1 MVTRASSLWALWIA
15 LWVGSVAGCREV
27 PATQLLVV
35 VDSDLTVDRE
45 LNRIEVA
52 VTDPSDP
59 LGRTVFSQRDFTLL
73 PTPRPAAYSLPL
85 SFGLVPINGDASRRV
100 RVTVTAYTVDTNRR
114 IELTAIAGF
123 LPDRKLL
130 LTMFL
135 QRACVGIDHCDPGF
149 TCIDGGC
156 QAIPQPTLPDITGQT
171 SLDAS
176 GLFDVTRTEASVDA
190 SLDAPE
196 APVVPDVPVVSDVP
210 VVPDVPV
217 AMDVPVDSGVD
228 APDVPVDAPVLPTPQ
243 PILPTTG
250 ALTNTR
256 LLWFE
261 FRATAVPAGT
271 TAAIELC
278 GSPDFAAADT
288 ATVTPPAPTTTAG
301 VSTWDLV
308 SLDADELRATSGPIG
323 SNRTLWWRARLSLPS
338 GATTRSAAWPF
349 RLRPAQSA
357 RAGNVTGLQR
367 FRAIGQAGDF
377 NGDGASDV
385 FIVTARSGVS
395 NGGNFALG
403 RRFSR
408 ASESVVHVS
417 QRTLDFGRGA
427 RLGDLDGDGL
437 EDFGVASGFPTGTGD
452 SGAVYLVTGTTAT
465 ADRTPELVPST
476 RSSPTTNPAL
486 MAAVMDSD
494 RDGLGEFV
502 VALPST
508 GTVRLYRGAAAARSG
523 VFQDF
528 APSVAGAEPEMS
540 LSTAGDVNGDGRG
553 DFVVGHPSQR
563 SAELFL
569 ATDLGGVAG
578 YTRAALPSTG
588 LGSDAGYGASV
599 AGGGDLNGDGF
610 SDVVVAGTA
619 GLRVFFGGVGGVA
632 ASSTFVD
639 PSPCFGRA
647 NDATPRRVAN
657 LGDLNGDGGDELGF
671 AYVGA
676 CMIVLRAPV
685 SAASTAPALAE
696 ARTLFAATGESTF
709 ASTLA
714 AAGDY
719 DGDGLADFSLAIPNL
734 TDGSRSTVKVYFGD
748 PVAWAQG
755 MSGDGGV
762 APAVMTLT
770 PGSTGWGY
778 SVAAIGG
785 SMFAPV
791 AWGS

>member
-1 MVTRASSLWALWIA
+1 MVTRLWALCFA

-35 VDSDLTVDRE
+35 VDSDLAVDRE
-45 LNRIEVA
+45 LNRIEVS

-59 LGRTVFSQRDFTLL
+59 LGRVVFSQREFTLL
-73 PTPRPAAYSLPL
+73 PTPRPAAYTLPL

-100 RVTVTAYTVDTNRR
+100 RVTVRASTVDTGRR
-114 IELTAIAGF
+114 IELTAITGF

-135 QRACVGIDHCDPGF
+135 QRACVGIDTCLDGYTCVDGACVPASRPG
-149 TCIDGGC
+149 
-156 QAIPQPTLPDITGQT
+156 LPDITNQT

-176 GLFDVTRTEASVDA
+176 GLFDVTRTETSVDATLDASVDA
-190 SLDAPE
+190 
-196 APVVPDVPVVSDVP
+196 
-210 VVPDVPV
+210 PDVPV
-217 AMDVPVDSGVD
+217 AMD
-228 APDVPVDAPVLPTPQ
+228 APVDAAADAPFLPTPRQ
-243 PILPTTG
+243 ILPSTG

-271 TAAIELC
+271 TGTIELC

-288 ATVTPPAPTTTAG
+288 ATVIPPAPTTAAG
-301 VSTWDLV
+301 VTTWDLV
-308 SLDADELRATSGPIG
+308 SLDADEIRAPSGPIG
-323 SNRTLWWRARLSLPS
+323 SNRTLWWRAKLSLPS
-338 GATTRSAAWPF
+338 GQTARSAAWPF
-349 RLRPAQSA
+349 RLRPAQAA

-367 FRAIGQAGDF
+367 FRAVGQAGDF
-377 NGDGASDV
+377 NGDGSSDV

-395 NGGNFALG
+395 NGGNLMLG

-427 RLGDLDGDGL
+427 RLGDIDGDGR

-452 SGAVYLVTGTTAT
+452 SGAVYLVMGTSAT
-465 ADRTPELVPST
+465 TDREPELVPST
-476 RSSPTTNPAL
+476 RAAATTNPAL

-494 RDGLGEFV
+494 HDGVGEFV
-502 VALPST
+502 VGMPST
-508 GTVRLYRGAAAARSG
+508 ATVRLYRSAAAARAG
-523 VFQDF
+523 TFVDF
-528 APSVAGAEPEMS
+528 APAVAGPEPEMS
-540 LSTAGDVNGDGRG
+540 LATAGDVNGDGRG

-569 ATDLGGVAG
+569 ATDAGGVPGFA
-578 YTRAALPSTG
+578 RVALSPTG
-588 LGSDAGYGASV
+588 LSSSAGYGASV

-610 SDVVVAGTA
+610 SDVVVAGAA
-619 GLRVFFGGVGGVA
+619 GLRVFYGGVSGVA
-632 ASSTFVD
+632 FSTTFVD
-639 PSPCFGRA
+639 PALCAGRA
-647 NDATPRRVAN
+647 SDATPRRVAN
-657 LGDLNGDGGDELGF
+657 LGDLDGDGGDELGL

-676 CMIVLRAPV
+676 CLVVLRAPV

-696 ARTLFAATGESTF
+696 ARTLFAAAGESTF
-709 ASTLA
+709 AGALA

-734 TDGSRSTVKVYFGD
+734 TDGSRSTVKLYFGD
-748 PVAWAQG
+748 ASAWASGMGSDGGLSPVAL
-755 MSGDGGV
+755 S
-762 APAVMTLT
+762 LT

-778 SVAAIGG
+778 SLASLMR
-785 SMFAPV
+785 SMRSRSLFL
-791 AWGS
+791 